1 MILAGL
7 YPNGL
12 VHNPL
17 FSATNPQHRC
27 AKPMA
32 KPQETSSVN
41 GVDFP
46 HIYIYNNICKLYI
59 YTLYIYI
66 HTIYIYLYKY
76 TRYICTMSFTQQG
89 NHSAFPDRELQRA
102 VYSPGMG
109 F

>member
-17 FSATNPQHRC
+17 FLATNPQHRC

-46 HIYIYNNICKLYI
+46 HIYIYITI
-59 YTLYIYI
+59 YVNYIYI
-66 HTIYIYLYKY
+66 HYIYIN